1 MDINDMVKATR
12 ATWKV
17 TPSGSYEGMDV
28 ELIYSTLGVGS
39 ETGELENL
47 VKKYFR
53 KKYYTDG
60 HSFEKDEIMRKIED
74 ELADVLYY
82 TFRVSDL
89 LKIDLGKVFSEK
101 MEENARRYNDANKS

>member
-1 MDINDMVKATR
+1 MDINEMVKETR
-12 ATWKV
+12 NTWKV
-17 TPSGSYEGMDV
+17 SPSGAYDGMDV
-28 ELIYSTLGVGS
+28 ELLYSAIGVGS

-60 HSFEKDEIMRKIED
+60 HSFEREEIMKKIED

-82 TFRVSDL
+82 TSRVADL
-89 LKIDLGKVFSEK
+89 LKIDLDRAFTEK
-101 MEENARRYNDANKS
+101 MAENARRYNDAKK

>member
-1 MDINDMVKATR
+1 MDINDMVIETR
-12 ATWKV
+12 KTWKV
-17 TPSGSYEGMDV
+17 KPSSDYDGMDV
-28 ELIYSTLGVGS
+28 EMLYSTLGIGS

-89 LKIDLGKVFSEK
+89 LKIDLGKVFTEK
-101 MEENARRYNDANKS
+101 MAENARRYNDAKK